1 MKHLRLEELVQFAL
15 GKNVTRLKN
24 SGNAIYTP
32 EDFEKDLHSI
42 NQSKE
47 ASECIISMIKS
58 KAAPVSKETEN
69 LCNTSNFLKCSFD
82 SDTLDPWYFCYQFN
96 EGREIEEQVVRY
108 YQGNTLSVKKL
119 TIQSIGG
126 LTMPLLGIEQQHI
139 VGELYRKAIIQRDLI
154 IQQAENVMDMT
165 LAMIRKY
172 EEN

>member
-1 MKHLRLEELVQFAL
+1 MKHLKLEELVQFAL

-24 SGNAIYTP
+24 SGNTIYTP

-42 NQSKE
+42 NQSKG

-58 KAAPVSKETEN
+58 KTAPVSKETEN
-69 LCNTSNFLKCSFD
+69 LCITSNFLKCSFD
-82 SDTLDPWYFCYQFN
+82 PAILDPWYFCYQFN
-96 EGREIEEQVVRY
+96 EGREIEEQVVKY

-119 TIQSIGG
+119 TIQSIRG
-126 LTMPLLGIEQQHI
+126 LSMPLLGIEQQHI

-154 IQQAENVMDMT
+154 MQQADNVMDMT
-165 LAMIRKY
+165 MAMIRKY